1 MQGKKKEL
9 WRIIVGILSIIF
21 IVFMWVENDII
32 TIYSTM
38 PKEQVVPLIIT
49 TIIVT
54 LIKVG
59 GIALV
64 IFFIKWIISK
74 IKTKG
79 K

>member
-1 MQGKKKEL
+1 MEKHQKEP
-9 WRIIVGILSIIF
+9 WRIIAGILSIIF
-21 IVFMWVENDII
+21 IVFMWVKNDII

-38 PKEQVVPLIIT
+38 PKEQVVSLIIT

-54 LIKVG
+54 LMKVG
-59 GIALV
+59 GIDLV

-74 IKTKG
+74 FKTKG